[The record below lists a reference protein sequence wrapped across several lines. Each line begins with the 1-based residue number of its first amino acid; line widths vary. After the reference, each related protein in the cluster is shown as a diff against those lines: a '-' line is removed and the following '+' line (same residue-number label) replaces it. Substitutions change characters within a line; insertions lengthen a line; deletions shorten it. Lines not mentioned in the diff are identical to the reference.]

1 MLGGVAETAAVTESE
16 MAVTALGYAAA
27 VVTIAAQRMRTMIP
41 LRVAAIVANLLFI
54 AFGAL
59 AMLWNVL
66 FLHLILLPL
75 NTRRLL
81 EMRRL
86 IARVRDAAEGDF
98 AAEWLHPF
106 TRRAVLPAGTILFRR
121 GDHATT
127 AYYLLSGVFRYHE
140 TGRVVEPGRFFGD
153 LGIFAED
160 GRRTNTGI
168 CDTKVEALELSY
180 EELTQ
185 LYLQNPRFGFYYVRK
200 VVSGLREHITLLEA
214 ARDRQE
220 QLSREG

>member
-1 MLGGVAETAAVTESE
+1 

-27 VVTIAAQRMRTMIP
+27 IATILAQRMRMMIP
-41 LRVAAIVANLLFI
+41 LRIAAIVANLLFI

-75 NTRRLL
+75 NLRRLI

-86 IARVRDAAEGDF
+86 MLRVRDAAEGDF
-98 AAEWLHPF
+98 VAEWLHPF
-106 TRRAVLPAGTILFRR
+106 TRRTILPAGTVLFRR
-121 GDHATT
+121 GDLATT
-127 AYYLLSGVFRYHE
+127 AYYLLRGVFRYKE
-140 TGRVVEPGRFFGD
+140 TGRVVDPGRFFGD

-160 GRRTNTGI
+160 RRRSNTGI
-168 CDTKVEALELSY
+168 CDTEVEALELSY

-185 LYLQNPRFGFYYVRK
+185 LYLQNPRFGFYYVRE
-200 VVSGLREHITLLEA
+200 VVGSLREHIALMEA
-214 ARDRQE
+214 ARDRQH
-220 QLSREG
+220 QTARRA